1 MLANAISG
9 QTPTG
14 SPHGMEDDEPDL
26 KSENL
31 ADTDESPL
39 GDTTEHAGEQDA
51 DQGETY
57 HDPEGDG
64 EGAPQLERRPGGEDG
79 SESASPGEAE
89 GGERVPEPQSEKL
102 ADRE

>member
-1 MLANAISG
+1 
-9 QTPTG
+9 
-14 SPHGMEDDEPDL
+14 MEDDEPDI

-39 GDTTEHAGEQDA
+39 GDTTEHAGEQDT

-64 EGAPQLERRPGGEDG
+64 DGEDAPQLERRPGGEDG

-89 GGERVPEPQSEKL
+89 GGERVPEPQSETL

>member
-1 MLANAISG
+1 
-9 QTPTG
+9 
-14 SPHGMEDDEPDL
+14 MEDDEPDI

-39 GDTTEHAGEQDA
+39 GDTTEHAGEQDT

-64 EGAPQLERRPGGEDG
+64 EDTPQLERRPGGEDG

-89 GGERVPEPQSEKL
+89 GGERVPEPQSETL